1 MPVCQEPLCPR
12 CGLPYPSGS
21 PSHLCG
27 PCSEGEYPFSKHR
40 SYGLYQGTL
49 EELIR
54 RFKYGGQTF
63 LKEALAD
70 LLFCAYMGLGEEV
83 DLVVSVPLSRG
94 RLKER
99 GFDQSLL
106 LAKGFARRSALKLG
120 EGVLE
125 KVKETPPQV
134 GLSGKERRQN
144 LRGAF
149 AVKEPEAVKGKKV
162 LVVDD
167 VFTTGATLSEVSK
180 VLLKAGAKEVFAIT
194 VARSI

>member
-1 MPVCQEPLCPR
+1 M
-12 CGLPYPSGS
+12 
-21 PSHLCG
+21 
-27 PCSEGEYPFSKHR
+27 
-40 SYGLYQGTL
+40 
-49 EELIR
+49 
-54 RFKYGGQTF
+54 
-63 LKEALAD
+63 KEALAD